1 MRYSLCVLVFF
12 FCFHIDFAQTSDIA
26 RIEYTWFPQDD
37 SDNSFRRFKTFFN
50 YPIKLKHDNYIIPG
64 IEYQNVE
71 FQFNDKV
78 PFDTQNLQR
87 YQYFK
92 ANLAYLKK
100 FNDNWRYAV
109 EAGLVATSN
118 FQTSLT
124 SDDLLLNGSIYFIK
138 SRKKTTTENKTRLIF
153 GLTFNTNAGTPFPL
167 PFFNYFKEVS
177 PKITYTLG
185 IPKSNIKY
193 LFTPKHIMQAFVTL
207 DGFYANVQ
215 KDIRLPRNGEIE
227 QASELSMLVALSG
240 LGYEYKF
247 TDYLSFY
254 AYTGYTVLNNIRLR
268 DENANEIYS
277 INDNNSIYFRFGLKI
292 KVY

>member
-1 MRYSLCVLVFF
+1 MRYCLFLLTTCI
-12 FCFHIDFAQTSDIA
+12 CFYNHFAQTTDIA
-26 RIEYTWFPQDD
+26 RVEYTWFPQDD
-37 SDNSFRRFKTFFN
+37 SDNSFRRFKTFVN
-50 YPIKLKHDNYIIPG
+50 YPIKLKDENYIIPG

-71 FQFNDKV
+71 FQFNDEV
-78 PFDTQNLQR
+78 PFETQNLDR

-92 ANLAYLKK
+92 VNLAYLKK
-100 FNDNWRYAV
+100 FSENWRYAV

-118 FQTSLT
+118 FQTNLT
-124 SDDLLLNGSIYFIK
+124 SDDLLLNGSVYFMK
-138 SRKKTTTENKTRLIF
+138 SRSQTETKKKTRLIF

-177 PKITYTLG
+177 PQFTYTLG

-207 DGFYANVQ
+207 DGFYANIQ
-215 KDIRLPRNGEIE
+215 NDINITRNGITE
-227 QASELSMLVALSG
+227 QASELSMLVVLSG

-247 TDYLSFY
+247 MDYLSFY
-254 AYTGYTVLNNIRLR
+254 AYSGYTILNNIRLR
-268 DENANEIYS
+268 NENANDIFT
-277 INDNNSIYFRFGLKI
+277 INDNNSFYFRFGLKI

>member
-1 MRYSLCVLVFF
+1 MRYSLYVLAFF
-12 FCFHIDFAQTSDIA
+12 FCFHNDFAQTSDIA

-71 FQFNDKV
+71 FQFNDEV

-138 SRKKTTTENKTRLIF
+138 SRNKTATQNRTRLIF

-215 KDIRLPRNGEIE
+215 EDIRIPRNGEIE

-240 LGYEYKF
+240 LGYEYRF
-247 TDYLSFY
+247 TDYLRFY

-268 DENANEIYS
+268 DGDANEIYS

>member
-1 MRYSLCVLVFF
+1 MFGQS
-12 FCFHIDFAQTSDIA
+12 SDIA
-26 RIEYTWFPQDD
+26 RAEYTWFPQRD

-50 YPIKLKHDNYIIPG
+50 YPIKLKHEDYLIPG
-64 IEYQNVE
+64 VEYQNVE
-71 FQFNDKV
+71 FQFNDEV
-78 PFDTQNLQR
+78 SFNNQNLDR
-87 YQYFK
+87 FQYYK
-92 ANLAYLKK
+92 VNLAYLRK
-100 FNDNWRYAV
+100 FKENWRYAAEV
-109 EAGLVATSN
+109 GVVATSN

-124 SDDLLLNGSIYFIK
+124 SDDVLLNGSVYVIN
-138 SRKKTTTENKTRLIF
+138 SQPKTDNQKKTRLIL

-167 PFFNYFKEVS
+167 PFVNYFKEVN
-177 PKITYTLG
+177 PKVTYTLG

-215 KDIRLPRNGEIE
+215 KDITISRNNVTE

-247 TDYLSFY
+247 TDYFSFY
-254 AYTGYTVLNNIRLR
+254 GYSGYTLINDIRLR
-268 DENANEIYS
+268 NEDADNIFT
-277 INDNNSIYFRFGLKI
+277 INDKNSIYFRFGLKI

>member
-1 MRYSLCVLVFF
+1 MRNRIFIFVY
-12 FCFHIDFAQTSDIA
+12 FCFISTIFAQTSDIA
-26 RIEYTWFPQDD
+26 RVEYTWFPQRD

-50 YPIKLKHDNYIIPG
+50 YPIKLKNEDYLIPG

-71 FQFNDKV
+71 FQFNDNV
-78 PFDTQNLQR
+78 AFNNQNLDR
-87 YQYFK
+87 FQYFK
-92 ANLAYLKK
+92 ANLAYLRK
-100 FNDNWRYAV
+100 FKENWRYAV
-109 EAGLVATSN
+109 EAGVVATSN

-124 SDDLLLNGSIYFIK
+124 SDDVLLNGSVYVIK
-138 SRKKTTTENKTRLIF
+138 SRPKTESQKKTRLIL

-167 PFFNYFKEVS
+167 PFVNYFKEVS
-177 PKITYTLG
+177 PKVTYTLG

-215 KDIRLPRNGEIE
+215 KNIAINRNNVTE

-240 LGYEYKF
+240 IGYQHKF
-247 TDYLSFY
+247 TDYFSFY
-254 AYTGYTVLNNIRLR
+254 GYSGYTLINDIRLR
-268 DENANEIYS
+268 NENSDDIFT
-277 INDNNSIYFRFGLKI
+277 INDKNSIYFRFGLKI